1 MKSGTGLPLTR
12 QSGII
17 LSPDRVE
24 GFRREVMEFFRV
36 HGRTFPWRET
46 RDPYAVMVSEFMLQQ
61 TQTARVT
68 EKYAAWL
75 ERFPTVRS
83 VAQAELS
90 DVLSLWNGLGYNRR
104 AKFLHEACKRICTEY
119 GGIIPDDAETLDA
132 LPGIGAYTARAICA
146 FAFGKAEV
154 FVETNIRAVFIHC
167 FFAGEAADGDGGEN
181 GGAGGGTGVGR
192 DIGPASP
199 AVSDSD
205 ILPLVEQTLDAE
217 NPRTWYY
224 ALMDYGAHLKK
235 TAANPSRKSASY
247 ARQSA
252 FRGSLREAR
261 GAILRQLSRQK
272 GGLCLGDIGAGE
284 GIDADRLEKAAA
296 GLLAEGLIRKE
307 GERYSLG

>member
-1 MKSGTGLPLTR
+1 MLR
-12 QSGII
+12 II
-17 LSPDRVE
+17 LSQDRVE
-24 GFRREVMEFFRV
+24 EFRREVMEFFRE

-61 TQTARVT
+61 TQTSRVT

-83 VAQAELS
+83 LAQAELS

-119 GGIIPDDAETLDA
+119 GGIVPDDAETLDA
-132 LPGIGAYTARAICA
+132 LPGIGVYTARAICA

-154 FVETNIRAVFIHC
+154 FVETNIRAVFIHG

-181 GGAGGGTGVGR
+181 GGAGGGTGTDR
-192 DIGPASP
+192 DAGAASP
-199 AVSDSD
+199 AVPDSD
-205 ILPLVEQTLDAE
+205 ILPLVEQTLDVKD
-217 NPRTWYY
+217 PRTWYY

-272 GGLCLGDIGAGE
+272 GGLDLGKIGAGE

-307 GERYSLG
+307 GARYFLG

>member
-1 MKSGTGLPLTR
+1 MLR
-12 QSGII
+12 II
-17 LSPDRVE
+17 LSQDRVE
-24 GFRREVMEFFRV
+24 EFRREVMEFFRE

-61 TQTARVT
+61 TQTSRVT

-83 VAQAELS
+83 VAEAELS

-119 GGIIPDDAETLDA
+119 GGIVPDDAEKLDA
-132 LPGIGAYTARAICA
+132 LPGIGVYTARAICA

-154 FVETNIRAVFIHC
+154 FVETNICAVFIHC
-167 FFAGEAADGDGGEN
+167 FFAGEAADGDGG
-181 GGAGGGTGVGR
+181 GIGTGRGAGA
-192 DIGPASP
+192 ASP
-199 AVSDSD
+199 AVPDSD

-217 NPRTWYY
+217 DPRTWYY

-247 ARQSA
+247 ARQST

-272 GGLCLGDIGAGE
+272 GGLVLGDIGAGE

-296 GLLAEGLIRKE
+296 GLLAEGLIRKDR
-307 GERYSLG
+307 ERYFLG

>member
-1 MKSGTGLPLTR
+1 MLR
-12 QSGII
+12 II

-24 GFRREVMEFFRV
+24 GFRRAVRDFFRV
-36 HGRTFPWRET
+36 QGRSFPWRET
-46 RDPYAVMVSEFMLQQ
+46 CDPYAVMVSEFMLQQ

-132 LPGIGAYTARAICA
+132 IPGIGVYTARAICA

-167 FFAGEAADGDGGEN
+167 FFAGGAADGTCGE
-181 GGAGGGTGVGR
+181 R
-192 DIGPASP
+192 SP
-199 AVSDSD
+199 AYEAGDALRAGFRRGGIREPDHDHTLQKRAHGRTVSDPRNGM
-205 ILPLVEQTLDAE
+205 PLRLRRLEDLRETVERAIE
-217 NPRTWYY
+217 
-224 ALMDYGAHLKK
+224 A
-235 TAANPSRKSASY
+235 AANPHSVKHLPKSA
-247 ARQSA
+247 
-252 FRGSLREAR
+252 
-261 GAILRQLSRQK
+261 
-272 GGLCLGDIGAGE
+272 
-284 GIDADRLEKAAA
+284 
-296 GLLAEGLIRKE
+296 
-307 GERYSLG
+307 

>member
-36 HGRTFPWRET
+36 QGRAFPWRET
-46 RDPYAVMVSEFMLQQ
+46 CDPYAVMVSEFMLQQ

-68 EKYAAWL
+68 ERYAAWL

-132 LPGIGAYTARAICA
+132 LPGIGVYTARAICA

-167 FFAGEAADGDGGEN
+167 FFAGEAADGGGGEN
-181 GGAGGGTGVGR
+181 GGSGGGTGVGR

-199 AVSDSD
+199 AVPDSD

-217 NPRTWYY
+217 DPRTWYY

-272 GGLCLGDIGAGE
+272 GGLVLGDIGAGE

-296 GLLAEGLIRKE
+296 GLLAEGLIRRE
-307 GERYSLG
+307 GARYFLG

>member
-1 MKSGTGLPLTR
+1 MLR
-12 QSGII
+12 II
-17 LSPDRVE
+17 LSQDRVE
-24 GFRREVMEFFRV
+24 EFRREVMEFFRE

-61 TQTARVT
+61 TQTSRVT

-83 VAQAELS
+83 VAQAKLS
-90 DVLSLWNGLGYNRR
+90 DVLFLWNGLGYNRR

-119 GGIIPDDAETLDA
+119 GGIVPDDAEKLDA
-132 LPGIGAYTARAICA
+132 LPGIGVYTARAICA

-167 FFAGEAADGDGGEN
+167 FFAGEAADGDGG
-181 GGAGGGTGVGR
+181 GIGTGRGAG
-192 DIGPASP
+192 AALP
-199 AVSDSD
+199 AVPDSD

-217 NPRTWYY
+217 DPRIWYY

-247 ARQSA
+247 ARQST

-272 GGLCLGDIGAGE
+272 GGLVLGDIGAGE
-284 GIDADRLEKAAA
+284 DIDADRLEKAAA

-307 GERYSLG
+307 GARYFLGG

>member
-24 GFRREVMEFFRV
+24 GFRREVRDFFRV
-36 HGRTFPWRET
+36 QGRSFPWRET
-46 RDPYAVMVSEFMLQQ
+46 CDPYAVMVSEFMLQQ

-68 EKYAAWL
+68 EKYLAWL
-75 ERFPTVRS
+75 ARFPTVRS
-83 VAQAELS
+83 VAEADLS

-104 AKFLHEACKRICTEY
+104 AKFLHEACRKVCDEY
-119 GGIIPDDAETLDA
+119 GGIVPDDAEKLDA

-146 FAFGKAEV
+146 FAFSKAEV
-154 FVETNIRAVFIHC
+154 FIETNIRAVFIHC
-167 FFAGEAADGDGGEN
+167 FFADGG
-181 GGAGGGTGVGR
+181 GGEGGGTGAGR

-235 TAANPSRKSASY
+235 TAANPSRRSASY

-284 GIDADRLEKAAA
+284 DIDADRLEKAAA

-307 GERYSLG
+307 GERYFLG

>member
-1 MKSGTGLPLTR
+1 MLR
-12 QSGII
+12 II
-17 LSPDRVE
+17 LSQDRVE
-24 GFRREVMEFFRV
+24 EFRREVMEFFRE

-104 AKFLHEACKRICTEY
+104 AKFLHEACRQVCDEY
-119 GGIIPDDAETLDA
+119 GGIVPDDAETLDA

-167 FFAGEAADGDGGEN
+167 FFADGGGGED
-181 GGAGGGTGVGR
+181 GGAGGVDGA
-192 DIGPASP
+192 ASP
-199 AVSDSD
+199 AVPDSD

-217 NPRTWYY
+217 DPRIWYY

-247 ARQSA
+247 ARQST

-284 GIDADRLEKAAA
+284 DIDADRLEKAAA

-307 GERYSLG
+307 GERYFLG

>member
-1 MKSGTGLPLTR
+1 MKSGTGLLLTR

-17 LSPDRVE
+17 LSPGRVE
-24 GFRREVMEFFRV
+24 GFRREVRDFFRV
-36 HGRTFPWRET
+36 HGRDFPWRET
-46 RDPYAVMVSEFMLQQ
+46 CDPYAVMVSEFMLQQ

-68 EKYAAWL
+68 EKYQAWL
-75 ERFPTVRS
+75 DRFPTVRS
-83 VAQAELS
+83 VAEADLS

-104 AKFLHEACKRICTEY
+104 AKFLHEACRKVCDEY
-119 GGIIPDDAETLDA
+119 GGIVPDDAEKLDA

-167 FFAGEAADGDGGEN
+167 FFAN
-181 GGAGGGTGVGR
+181 GGVGEGGGSGAGR
-192 DIGPASP
+192 DIGTASP
-199 AVSDSD
+199 AVPDSD

-217 NPRTWYY
+217 DPRTWYY

-235 TAANPSRKSASY
+235 TAANPSRRSASY

-272 GGLCLGDIGAGE
+272 GGLNLGDIGAGE
-284 GIDADRLEKAAA
+284 DIDADRLEKAAA
-296 GLLAEGLIRKE
+296 GLLAEGLIRSE
-307 GERYSLG
+307 GERYFLG

>member
-1 MKSGTGLPLTR
+1 MLR
-12 QSGII
+12 II

-24 GFRREVMEFFRV
+24 GFRREVRDFFRV
-36 HGRTFPWRET
+36 QGRSFPWRET
-46 RDPYAVMVSEFMLQQ
+46 CDPYAVMVSEFMLQQ

-132 LPGIGAYTARAICA
+132 IPGIGVYTARAICA

-154 FVETNIRAVFIHC
+154 FVDATGETNIRAVFIHC
-167 FFAGEAADGDGGEN
+167 FFAGGAADGDGDKN
-181 GGAGGGTGVGR
+181 GGAGGGAGTGR
-192 DIGPASP
+192 DAGAALP
-199 AVSDSD
+199 AVPDSD
-205 ILPLVEQTLDAE
+205 ILPLVEQTLDVE
-217 NPRTWYY
+217 DPRSWYY

-272 GGLCLGDIGAGE
+272 GGLCLGDICADE
-284 GIDADRLEKAAA
+284 DIDTERLEKAAA

-307 GERYSLG
+307 GARYFLGG